1 MSPSISGI
9 SFVPAPEHLTASG
22 LVGWVS
28 FLIDDALRADGVGV
42 RRTKH
47 GRFVLSYPL
56 REDAAG
62 KPHYALR
69 PINTATRR
77 LVEERVLGE
86 LGFATEEAS

>member
-1 MSPSISGI
+1 MSPSIGGV
-9 SFVPAPEHLTASG
+9 SFVPAPERLEASG

-28 FLIDDALRADGVGV
+28 FLIDDALRADGVTV
-42 RRTKH
+42 RRTKR
-47 GRFVLSYPL
+47 GRYVLSYPL

-77 LVEERVLGE
+77 LIEARVLGE
-86 LGFATEEAS
+86 LGFAIEEAG